1 MGAALPAG
9 WRDLLPA
16 GVGSACLP
24 WLTGFV
30 SAERHSLRLG
40 LAVPMIATMMMVT
53 MSLALPL
60 SLWSEQDSTMTD
72 DDLRHALQRQDAS
85 T

>member
-1 MGAALPAG
+1 
-9 WRDLLPA
+9 
-16 GVGSACLP
+16 
-24 WLTGFV
+24 
-30 SAERHSLRLG
+30 
-40 LAVPMIATMMMVT
+40 MMMVT

>member
-1 MGAALPAG
+1 
-9 WRDLLPA
+9 
-16 GVGSACLP
+16 VGSACLP

-60 SLWSEQDSTMTD
+60 SLWSKQDSTMTD